1 MRAGRSL
8 ANGAAKAGGFP
19 WLAGLVLALPG
30 IAAAGAAGAVGLATP
45 AGIGLAAAAI
55 VYFIVDMT
63 VLQPR
68 LEQRVGNPASG
79 ESAAPRFLQRALE
92 ARDIGD
98 VAEEF
103 ADAVS
108 GALGPDTR
116 AILVAPSPDGDV
128 RILAGDREEEPPEG
142 LGDVTGAFLFL
153 GEGVAPIYRSE
164 LERQAGEGSEE
175 ARRLMD
181 LLGAEVMLPLR
192 HRGLLLGLGLV
203 GPPTQPGLTR
213 LDNFYR
219 AMRAYT
225 TVAIANTY
233 LDAEARDSR
242 RLTHTFDLATA
253 VQESLMPS
261 ERPVRRPGF
270 ALRGVFR
277 PVAECGGDLW
287 AWRELADD
295 RVLLVVADATGHGA
309 APALLAAVAR
319 GTIDAH
325 WLMKGGDLDPG
336 QLLSALNRAVFRA
349 GRRRYLMTAF
359 AAVVDLSTGR
369 LTFANAG
376 QNFPYVMGARG
387 LEPLVARGDTLGA
400 APETTYESRGRNLE
414 AGDRLIL
421 YTDGFID
428 AGAPER
434 EPFGE
439 KRFRAAIAG
448 LQQQPAVRLPDL
460 LVARVEEYLEG
471 AIVADDMT
479 CVAFELTSEA

>member
-1 MRAGRSL
+1 MDSGAG
-8 ANGAAKAGGFP
+8 KAGGFP
-19 WLAGLVLALPG
+19 WLTGLVLALPG
-30 IAAAGAAGAVGLATP
+30 MVA
-45 AGIGLAAAAI
+45 AGIGAAIGLGTPLGVGVLAAGGF
-55 VYFIVDMT
+55 YLLFDLLL
-63 VLQPR
+63 LQPR
-68 LEQRVGNPASG
+68 LEVRFGGHASG
-79 ESAAPRFLQRALE
+79 ENAAPRFLQKALE

-103 ADAVS
+103 ADAVHT
-108 GALGPDTR
+108 ALGPTR

-128 RILAGDREEEPPEG
+128 RILAGDQEEEPPEG

-153 GEGVAPIYRSE
+153 GEGVSPIYRAE
-164 LERQAGEGSEE
+164 LATQSGEGSEE

-192 HRGLLLGLGLV
+192 HRGLLLGLGLI
-203 GPPTQPGLTR
+203 GPPVQPGLAG

-242 RLTHTFDLATA
+242 RLAQTFDLATA

-261 ERPVRRPGF
+261 ERPVRRNGF

-295 RVLLVVADATGHGA
+295 RILLVIADATGHGA
-309 APALLAAVAR
+309 APALLAAVAK

-325 WLMKGGDLDPG
+325 WLLHGGELDAG
-336 QLLSALNRAVFRA
+336 KLLSALNRAIFRA

-359 AAVVDLSTGR
+359 AAVVDLATGR

-376 QNFPYVMGARG
+376 QNFPYVMGERG
-387 LEPLVARGDTLGA
+387 LEPLVARGDALGS

-414 AGDRLIL
+414 VGDRLIL

-434 EPFGE
+434 DPFGE

-448 LQQQPAVRLPDL
+448 LQHQPAVRLPDL

-471 AIVADDMT
+471 VISSDDMT

>member
-1 MRAGRSL
+1 L
-8 ANGAAKAGGFP
+8 ANGVGKVGGFP

-30 IAAAGAAGAVGLATP
+30 IAAAGVAGAIGLGTP
-45 AGIGLAAAAI
+45 VGIGLAVAAA
-55 VYFIVDMT
+55 VYLAVELV

-68 LEQRVGNPASG
+68 LEVRLSGAASG
-79 ESAAPRFLQRALE
+79 EAAAPRFLQKALE

-103 ADAVS
+103 ADAVHA
-108 GALGPDTR
+108 ALGPTR
-116 AILVAPSPDGDV
+116 AVLVAPSPDGDI
-128 RILAGDREEEPPEG
+128 RILAGADEEETPEG
-142 LGDVTGAFLFL
+142 MGDVTGAFLFL
-153 GEGVAPIYRSE
+153 GEGVSPIYRGE
-164 LERQAGEGSEE
+164 LANQEGEGSEE

-192 HRGLLLGLGLV
+192 HRGLLLGLGLI
-203 GPPTQPGLTR
+203 GPPIHPGATR

-242 RLTHTFDLATA
+242 RLAQTFDLATA

-295 RVLLVVADATGHGA
+295 RILLVVADATGHGA
-309 APALLAAVAR
+309 APALLAAVAK

-325 WLMKGGDLDPG
+325 WLLKGPELDPG

-376 QNFPYVMGARG
+376 QNFPYVMGERG
-387 LEPLVARGDTLGA
+387 LEPLVARGDALGS
-400 APETTYESRGRNLE
+400 APETTYETRGRNLE
-414 AGDRLIL
+414 VGDRLVL

-434 EPFGE
+434 DPFGE

-448 LQQQPAVRLPDL
+448 LQHQPAVRLPDL

-471 AIVADDMT
+471 TIINDDMT
-479 CVAFELTSEA
+479 CVAFEMTSES

>member
-1 MRAGRSL
+1 MRPGSAL
-8 ANGAAKAGGFP
+8 ANGAGKAGGFP
-19 WLAGLVLALPG
+19 WFAGLVLALPG
-30 IAAAGAAGAVGLATP
+30 MVAAAIGGAIGLGTPLGLGIGAAGAVYLAFEL
-45 AGIGLAAAAI
+45 IL
-55 VYFIVDMT
+55 
-63 VLQPR
+63 LQPR
-68 LEQRVGNPASG
+68 LEVVLGGHASG
-79 ESAAPRFLQRALE
+79 ENAAPRFLQKALE

-103 ADAVS
+103 ADAVHA
-108 GALGPDTR
+108 ALGPTR

-128 RILAGDREEEPPEG
+128 RILAGDHEEEPPEG

-153 GEGVAPIYRSE
+153 GEGVSPIYRAE
-164 LERQAGEGSEE
+164 LASQAGEGSEE

-192 HRGLLLGLGLV
+192 HRGLLLGLGLI
-203 GPPTQPGLTR
+203 GPPVQPAVTG

-242 RLTHTFDLATA
+242 RLAHTFDLATA

-261 ERPVRRPGF
+261 ERPVRRPGY

-295 RVLLVVADATGHGA
+295 RILLVIADATGHGA
-309 APALLAAVAR
+309 APALLAAVAK

-325 WLMKGGDLDPG
+325 WLLKGADLDPG

-376 QNFPYVMGARG
+376 QNFPYVMGERG
-387 LEPLVARGDTLGA
+387 LEPLVARGDALGS
-400 APETTYESRGRNLE
+400 APETTYETRGRNLE
-414 AGDRLIL
+414 VGDRLVL

-434 EPFGE
+434 DPFGE

-448 LQQQPAVRLPDL
+448 LQHQPAVRLPDL

-471 AIVADDMT
+471 AIVSDDMT

>member
-1 MRAGRSL
+1 MRPGRPL
-8 ANGAAKAGGFP
+8 ANGAATGGGFP

-30 IAAAGAAGAVGLATP
+30 IVTAGVAGAVGIATP
-45 AGIGLAAAAI
+45 VGIGLAVAALVYLALDLAI
-55 VYFIVDMT
+55 
-63 VLQPR
+63 LQPR
-68 LEQRVGNPASG
+68 FEKQGATTSG
-79 ESAAPRFLQRALE
+79 EMAAPRFLQRALE
-92 ARDIGD
+92 AHDIGD
-98 VAEEF
+98 VAQEF
-103 ADAVS
+103 ADAVAA
-108 GALGPDTR
+108 ALGPDTR
-116 AILVAPSPDGDV
+116 AVLVAPSPDGDV
-128 RILAGDREEEPPEG
+128 RILAGSEEEDPPEG

-153 GEGVAPIYRSE
+153 GEGVAPIYRSA
-164 LERQAGEGSEE
+164 LERQTGEGSQE

-203 GPPTQPGLTR
+203 GPPTQLVVSG

-242 RLTHTFDLATA
+242 RLAQTFDLATA

-270 ALRGVFR
+270 SLRGVFR

-309 APALLAAVAR
+309 APALLAAVAK

-325 WLMKGGDLDPG
+325 WLLKAGDLDPG
-336 QLLSALNRAVFRA
+336 LLLSALNRAVFRA

-359 AAVVDLSTGR
+359 AAVADLSTGR

-376 QNFPYVMGARG
+376 QNFPYVFGERG
-387 LEPLVARGDTLGA
+387 LEPLVARGDALGS
-400 APETTYESRGRNLE
+400 APETTYETRGRNLE
-414 AGDRLIL
+414 IGDRLVL

-448 LQQQPAVRLPDL
+448 LQNQPAVRVPDL
-460 LVARVEEYLEG
+460 LMARVEEYLEG
-471 AIVADDMT
+471 AIVSDDLT
-479 CVAFELTSEA
+479 CVAFELTSDS

>member
-1 MRAGRSL
+1 MG
-8 ANGAAKAGGFP
+8 NGTDKAGGFP
-19 WLAGLVLALPG
+19 WLTGLVLALPG
-30 IAAAGAAGAVGLATP
+30 MIASGIGAAIGLGTPVGVGIAAAGGVYLAFE
-45 AGIGLAAAAI
+45 L
-55 VYFIVDMT
+55 VL
-63 VLQPR
+63 LQPR
-68 LEQRVGNPASG
+68 LEVRAGGSG
-79 ESAAPRFLQRALE
+79 SAENAAPRFLQKALE
-92 ARDIGD
+92 ARDIQD
-98 VAEEF
+98 IAEEF
-103 ADAVS
+103 ADAVHA
-108 GALGPDTR
+108 ALGPTR
-116 AILVAPSPDGDV
+116 AVLVAPSPDGDV
-128 RILAGDREEEPPEG
+128 RILAGDQEEEPPEG

-164 LERQAGEGSEE
+164 LAAQAGEGSEE

-181 LLGAEVMLPLR
+181 LLGVEVMLPLR
-192 HRGLLLGLGLV
+192 HRGLLLGLGLI
-203 GPPTQPGLTR
+203 GPPVHPGVTG

-242 RLTHTFDLATA
+242 RLAQTFDLATA

-270 ALRGVFR
+270 ELRGVFR

-295 RVLLVVADATGHGA
+295 RILLVIADATGHGA
-309 APALLAAVAR
+309 APALLAAVAK

-325 WLMKGGDLDPG
+325 WLLRGAELDPG

-359 AAVVDLSTGR
+359 AAVVDVSTGR
-369 LTFANAG
+369 VSFANAG
-376 QNFPYVMGARG
+376 QNFPYVMGTRG
-387 LEPLVARGDTLGA
+387 LEPLVARGDALGS
-400 APETTYESRGRNLE
+400 APETTYETRGRNLDV
-414 AGDRLIL
+414 GDRLVL

-428 AGAPER
+428 AGTPQR
-434 EPFGE
+434 DPFGE

-448 LQQQPAVRLPDL
+448 LQHQPAVRLPDL

-471 AIVADDMT
+471 AIVNDDMT
-479 CVAFELTSEA
+479 CVAFELTREA

>member
-1 MRAGRSL
+1 MQPGRRL
-8 ANGAAKAGGFP
+8 ANGAAKGGGFP

-30 IAAAGAAGAVGLATP
+30 IATAGVAGAIGLMTP
-45 AGIGLAAAAI
+45 AGIGLAAAAL
-55 VYFIVDMT
+55 VYLALELV

-68 LEQRVGNPASG
+68 LEQRRAAAPSG
-79 ESAAPRFLQRALE
+79 ESAAPRFLQKALE
-92 ARDIGD
+92 AHDIGD

-108 GALGPDTR
+108 AALGANTR
-116 AILVAPSPDGDV
+116 AVLVAPSPDGDV
-128 RILAGDREEEPPEG
+128 RILAGSEEEEPPEG

-153 GEGVAPIYRSE
+153 GEGVAPIYRSA
-164 LERQAGEGSEE
+164 LEQQTGDGSEE

-192 HRGLLLGLGLV
+192 HRGLLLGLGLI
-203 GPPTQPGLTR
+203 GPPTQLGFSG

-233 LDAEARDSR
+233 LDAEARDTR
-242 RLTHTFDLATA
+242 RLGQTFDLATA

-309 APALLAAVAR
+309 APALLAAVAK

-336 QLLSALNRAVFRA
+336 HLLSALNRAVFRA

-359 AAVVDLSTGR
+359 VAVADVATGR

-376 QNFPYVMGARG
+376 QNFPYVFGERG
-387 LEPLVARGDTLGA
+387 LEPLVARGDALGS
-400 APETTYESRGRNLE
+400 APETTYETRGRNLE
-414 AGDRLIL
+414 IGDRLIL

-448 LQQQPAVRLPDL
+448 LQSQPAVRLPDL
-460 LVARVEEYLEG
+460 LMARVEEYLEG
-471 AIVADDMT
+471 AIVSDDLT
-479 CVAFELTSEA
+479 CVAFELTSES

>member
-1 MRAGRSL
+1 MIAP
-8 ANGAAKAGGFP
+8 AVGAAI
-19 WLAGLVLALPG
+19 GLGSPVGMG
-30 IAAAGAAGAVGLATP
+30 IAAAGT
-45 AGIGLAAAAI
+45 
-55 VYFIVDMT
+55 VYLVFELIF
-63 VLQPR
+63 LQPR
-68 LEQRVGNPASG
+68 LETRRGGQGSG
-79 ESAAPRFLQRALE
+79 ENAAPRFLQKALE
-92 ARDIGD
+92 AHDIRD

-103 ADAVS
+103 ADAVHA
-108 GALGPDTR
+108 ALGPTR

-128 RILAGDREEEPPEG
+128 RILSGENEEDPPEG

-153 GEGVAPIYRSE
+153 GEGVSPIYRAE
-164 LERQAGEGSEE
+164 LASQAGEGSEE

-192 HRGLLLGLGLV
+192 HRGLLLGLGLI
-203 GPPTQPGLTR
+203 GPPLATAVTG

-242 RLTHTFDLATA
+242 RLAQTFDLATA

-261 ERPVRRPGF
+261 ERPVRRPGY

-287 AWRELADD
+287 AWRELSDD
-295 RVLLVVADATGHGA
+295 RVLLVIADATGHGA
-309 APALLAAVAR
+309 APALLAAVAK

-325 WLMKGGDLDPG
+325 WLLAGGDLDPG

-359 AAVVDLSTGR
+359 VAVVDLSTGR
-369 LTFANAG
+369 LTFSNAG
-376 QNFPYVMGARG
+376 QNFPYVMGERG
-387 LEPLVARGDTLGA
+387 LEPLVARGDALGS
-400 APETTYESRGRNLE
+400 APETTYETRGRNLE
-414 AGDRLIL
+414 IGDRLVL

-434 EPFGE
+434 DPFGE

-448 LQQQPAVRLPDL
+448 LQHQPAVRLPDL

-471 AIVADDMT
+471 TIVTDDMT

>member
-1 MRAGRSL
+1 MRPGRPL
-8 ANGAAKAGGFP
+8 PNGAGKAGGFP
-19 WLAGLVLALPG
+19 WLAGLVLALPA
-30 IAAAGAAGAVGLATP
+30 IAAGGLAGAIGLATP
-45 AGIGLAAAAI
+45 AGIGLVSAAA
-55 VYFIVDMT
+55 VYHVLSLA

-68 LEQRVGNPASG
+68 LERRIGGQASG

-92 ARDIGD
+92 AHDIND

-103 ADAVS
+103 ADAVA
-108 GALGPDTR
+108 GALGANTR
-116 AILVAPSPDGDV
+116 AVLVAPSPDGDV
-128 RILAGDREEEPPEG
+128 RILAGDKEEAPPEG

-153 GEGVAPIYRSE
+153 GEGVAPIYRTE
-164 LERQAGEGSEE
+164 LERQVGEGSEE

-181 LLGAEVMLPLR
+181 LLGADVMLPLR

-203 GPPTQPGLTR
+203 GAPTQPGMTR

-242 RLTHTFDLATA
+242 RLAQTFDLATA

-261 ERPVRRPGF
+261 ERPVRRPGY

-295 RVLLVVADATGHGA
+295 RLLLVIADATGHGA
-309 APALLAAVAR
+309 APALLAAVAK

-325 WLMKGGDLDPG
+325 WLLKGGDLDPG

-359 AAVVDLSTGR
+359 VAVVDVSTGR

-376 QNFPYVMGARG
+376 QNFPYVMGGRG
-387 LEPLVARGDTLGA
+387 LEPLVARGDALGA
-400 APETTYESRGRNLE
+400 APETTFETRGRNLE
-414 AGDRLIL
+414 VGDRLIL

-434 EPFGE
+434 DPFGE

-448 LQQQPAVRLPDL
+448 LQHQPAVRLPDL

-471 AIVADDMT
+471 TIVADDMT
-479 CVAFELTSEA
+479 CVAFELTSES